1 MLESIQ
7 CQARAEGLNLVA
19 QLIVAIVASWY
30 LCRWLRWV
38 LRDQRPS
45 TMNDAALRL

>member
-19 QLIVAIVASWY
+19 QLI
-30 LCRWLRWV
+30 CRDRSV
-38 LRDQRPS
+38 LVSVSLATVGFTRSATID
-45 TMNDAALRL
+45 NE